1 MRVILAK
8 NSGFCRGVRYAV
20 DAAMNAD
27 GSKTYVLG
35 EIIHTKAVMYA
46 LAERGVRWVESHVDI
61 PRG

>member
-27 GSKTYVLG
+27 GSNTYVLG
-35 EIIHTKAVMYA
+35 EIIHNK
-46 LAERGVRWVESHVDI
+46 
-61 PRG
+61 